1 MRLTMTVREAVT
13 LARAADVVPPFVL
26 DVRADGDVVHVD
38 VDPTG
43 VPGLS
48 GVMRL
53 GAALAGVVTAE
64 VRLLRFTDGVATFGL
79 ALRARGLNVSS
90 LVNAFASYA
99 TDMVRKQ
106 GLDVPIT
113 VRQEATGPVVDV
125 GVQAAVDGQV
135 TGVRVVGLT
144 LQDASVQVEVEI
156 ADDVVLPAAVRA
168 LADPKAG
175 EPR

>member
-1 MRLTMTVREAVT
+1 MHLTMTVREAVT
-13 LARAADVVPPFVL
+13 LARAADAVPPFVL

-43 VPGLS
+43 VPGVS

-64 VRLLRFTDGVATFGL
+64 VRLLRFADGVATFGV

-135 TGVRVVGLT
+135 AGVRVVGLV
-144 LQDASVQVEVEI
+144 LRDAAVQVAVEI
-156 ADDVVLPAAVRA
+156 SDDVVLPAAVRRP
-168 LADPKAG
+168 ADPEVG
-175 EPR
+175 EGS